1 MAGRHGKG
9 RTGLQRNGMA
19 AHNEDRTDAG
29 AAEGRA
35 PWRGPVIGIL
45 LILAVSCIVA
55 VGFFHWNNL
64 IDETH
69 LAAFPREGAVDAAS
83 VTHLTEADF
92 REHPALGALILDG
105 KRVLVSKGPLFDALL
120 WVDPR
125 SSYSPFG
132 KEHEKC
138 SSLRITTEEM
148 RRILAKYALCEWN
161 GAAYIVAQSA

>member
-1 MAGRHGKG
+1 MEGNGRPGK
-9 RTGLQRNGMA
+9 TA
-19 AHNEDRTDAG
+19 EDLEWGSGPFFG
-29 AAEGRA
+29 ALVVLAILC
-35 PWRGPVIGIL
+35 VIAL
-45 LILAVSCIVA
+45 
-55 VGFFHWNNL
+55 GFLHWNNL

-69 LAAFPREGAVDAAS
+69 LAAFPREGSVDAAS

-92 REHPALGALILDG
+92 RDHPALGALILDE

-120 WVDPR
+120 WLDPR

-161 GAAYIVAQSA
+161 GTVYGVAQSA

>member
-1 MAGRHGKG
+1 MEGSKRPGGTVEDGAWGRPPVF
-9 RTGLQRNGMA
+9 
-19 AHNEDRTDAG
+19 G
-29 AAEGRA
+29 ALVVLAILG
-35 PWRGPVIGIL
+35 VIAL
-45 LILAVSCIVA
+45 
-55 VGFFHWNNL
+55 GFLHWNNL

-69 LAAFPREGAVDAAS
+69 LAASPRGGGVDAAT

-92 REHPALGALILDG
+92 RDHPALGALILDK

-138 SSLRITTEEM
+138 SSIRISTAEM

-161 GAAYIVAQSA
+161 GTVYGVAQSA

>member
-1 MAGRHGKG
+1 MEGNRRPGGTAEDLEWGSGPFFG
-9 RTGLQRNGMA
+9 ALVVLAILCIIGL
-19 AHNEDRTDAG
+19 
-29 AAEGRA
+29 
-35 PWRGPVIGIL
+35 
-45 LILAVSCIVA
+45 
-55 VGFFHWNNL
+55 GFLHWNNL

-69 LAAFPREGAVDAAS
+69 LAAFPREGSVDAAS
-83 VTHLTEADF
+83 VTHLTEGDF
-92 REHPALGALILDG
+92 RDHPALGALILDG

-161 GAAYIVAQSA
+161 GTVYGVAQSA

>member
-1 MAGRHGKG
+1 MEGNGRPGK
-9 RTGLQRNGMA
+9 TA
-19 AHNEDRTDAG
+19 EDLEWGSGPFFGG
-29 AAEGRA
+29 ALVVLAILC
-35 PWRGPVIGIL
+35 VIAL
-45 LILAVSCIVA
+45 
-55 VGFFHWNNL
+55 GFLHWNNL

-69 LAAFPREGAVDAAS
+69 LAAFPPREGSVDAAS

-92 REHPALGALILDG
+92 RDHPALGALILDE
-105 KRVLVSKGPLFDALL
+105 KRVLVSKGPPLFDALL
-120 WVDPR
+120 WLDPPR

-161 GAAYIVAQSA
+161 GTVYGVAQSA

>member
-1 MAGRHGKG
+1 MEGDGRSGD
-9 RTGLQRNGMA
+9 TG
-19 AHNEDRTDAG
+19 EDLEWG
-29 AAEGRA
+29 
-35 PWRGPVIGIL
+35 RGPAFGTLV
-45 LILAVSCIVA
+45 ILAILCVIIL
-55 VGFFHWNNL
+55 GFLHWNNL

-105 KRVLVSKGPLFDALL
+105 KRVLVSKGPIFDVLL
-120 WVDPR
+120 LLDPR

-161 GAAYIVAQSA
+161 GTVYGVAQSA